1 MLYDQNQYNHCSS
14 AGILTKPD
22 LVDKGTEGTVVD
34 TVHNEVIQL
43 TKGYMIVK
51 CRGQLEIIDK
61 VNLNEATETEKAF
74 FRDHPHFR

>member
-1 MLYDQNQYNHCSS
+1 MLYDQNQYNRCSF

-34 TVHNEVIQL
+34 IVNNEIIQL
-43 TKGYMIVK
+43 TKGYIIVK

-61 VNLNEATETEKAF
+61 VSLNDATEMEKAF
-74 FRDHPHFR
+74 FSDHPHFG